1 MSKARGLT
9 PDAAKATPPP
19 RARRTRGAPPPADT
33 AFRLGLRTYK
43 GAVFDALSRMIAE
56 LELPPGERLVEAD
69 LAARFDVSKTPIR
82 EAFLLLEAE
91 GLVELAPYIGARV
104 TWMSVGQWEEQ
115 LFIFDALEQPALPRV
130 AERISRSEVATA
142 RRLVDRLHRYRAA
155 GDSLRYNTMLW
166 EIHRTLF
173 ASTGFPR
180 LLQLI
185 LDAGRSNG
193 RRYQR
198 VFIHQFDDAWD
209 IERDL
214 IAGRVEGI
222 ASHDPAAAA
231 QTVAEGHRRLIELA
245 RSRADD
251 PRVLPYLRAVAAA

>member
-1 MSKARGLT
+1 MT
-9 PDAAKATPPP
+9 N
-19 RARRTRGAPPPADT
+19 ARRETPGAATASTSPIQRTRRAAPPANA
-33 AFRLGLRTYK
+33 AFRLGLKTYK
-43 GAVFDALSRMIAE
+43 GAVFDELSRMIAE
-56 LELPPGERLVEAD
+56 LELPPGARLVEAD
-69 LAARFDVSKTPIR
+69 LAARFSVSKTPIR
-82 EAFLLLEAE
+82 EAFLLLEAD

-104 TWMSVGQWEEQ
+104 TWMSVELWEEQ

-130 AERISRSEVATA
+130 AERISSTEVAAA
-142 RRLVDRLHRYRAA
+142 RRLVVRLRRYRSA
-155 GDSLRYNTMLW
+155 GDSVRYNKMLW

-180 LLQLI
+180 LLQMI

-209 IERDL
+209 IELEL

-222 ASHDPAAAA
+222 ARQDPAAAA
-231 QTVAEGHRRLIELA
+231 EIVAAGHRRLIDLA
-245 RSRADD
+245 RTRIHD
-251 PRVLPYLRAVAAA
+251 PRVAPYVRAEVAA